1 MSEPIILRPEL
12 VAFAEAMELKLRKYD
27 ATLGDSY
34 KLLTPDE
41 CMNLLVR
48 GMERLSD
55 SFYTNNH
62 EKQKADAVDVGNFA
76 LFVALAVGRGK

>member
-1 MSEPIILRPEL
+1 MDKITLRPEL
-12 VAFAEAMELKLRKYD
+12 IAFAEAMELKLRKYD

-34 KLLTPDE
+34 KSLTPDE
-41 CMNLLVR
+41 CMDLLVR
-48 GMERLSD
+48 GMERLND
-55 SFYTNNH
+55 SFYTSNP